1 MKAVKLFNKWADLGK
16 DRGMEINHAPSVA
29 HMLNLIPTNI
39 LESKFSFLDI
49 GCGNGWVVNS
59 MSSYKNCLRSVG
71 LDGAEKMIKKAILKD
86 SKSEYL
92 VLDINNINNYNETF
106 DVIFSMEVLYY
117 LKNPQDTLNYIFNNL
132 LNKNG
137 FFVMGIDHY
146 SENQSSLSWPQDL
159 NVDMHTYSIFEWQK
173 MIKNARFSSVSL
185 SQVGKKKGWEGTLIL
200 SGTKG

>member
-1 MKAVKLFNKWADLGK
+1 
-16 DRGMEINHAPSVA
+16 
-29 HMLNLIPTNI
+29 
-39 LESKFSFLDI
+39 
-49 GCGNGWVVNS
+49 
-59 MSSYKNCLRSVG
+59 
-71 LDGAEKMIKKAILKD
+71 MIKKAILKD

-117 LKNPQDTLNYIFNNL
+117 LKNPQNILNYIFNNL

-159 NVDMHTYSIFEWQK
+159 NVEMHTYSMFEWQK
-173 MIKNARFSSVSL
+173 MIKNAKFRSVSL